1 MRFSLQREPG
11 CDARGTT
18 AIEFALVAPVF
29 LMLVFGAIEYSRLL
43 WTMHA
48 LQQVAFDGARCMAIP
63 QSACAS
69 AGSYS
74 ATATTTHIQ
83 QTGSQWGLSIQSAD
97 ITLSANVS
105 RGGTTGFSQV
115 QIGSKF
121 NTPVPQIVLLAA
133 AGTTLQATAC
143 YPNNS

>member
-1 MRFSLQREPG
+1 MKLSSRREPG

-29 LMLVFGAIEYSRLL
+29 LMLIFGAIEYSRLL
-43 WTMHA
+43 WTLNA

-63 QSACAS
+63 QSSCAVG
-69 AGSYS
+69 GSYNS
-74 ATATTTHIQ
+74 TSTTTHIT
-83 QTGSQWGLSIQSAD
+83 QTANQWGLSLQTIN
-97 ITLSANVS
+97 LSQNVS
-105 RGGTTGFSQV
+105 CGGVSGFSQV
-115 QIGSKF
+115 QVSSNFI
-121 NTPVPQIVLLAA
+121 TPVPQIVLLTA